1 MIVTFSNRLPLH
13 RVTDNWHSLYVS
25 LMSSFTFYG
34 YCYCDYQKSLA
45 FRECRVDTITIKYFS
60 HLICHLIWDTYQIKK
75 LSHIRKNVKSLDER
89 ILFKLFFE
97 NLWQTGFFKSNI
109 YCVQISSNIEF
120 KYTEKVKLFK
130 E

>member
-13 RVTDNWHSLYVS
+13 RVTVNWHSLYVS

-75 LSHIRKNVKSLDER
+75 LSHIRKKVKSLDER
-89 ILFKLFFE
+89 ILFKLFLKICGKQVF
-97 NLWQTGFFKSNI
+97 LNI

>member
-13 RVTDNWHSLYVS
+13 RVTVNWHSLYVS

-89 ILFKLFFE
+89 ILFKFFFWKSVVNMCFLIE
-97 NLWQTGFFKSNI
+97 YLLCSNKFK
-109 YCVQISSNIEF
+109 YRVQIYRKGKII
-120 KYTEKVKLFK
+120 
-130 E
+130 